1 MTPDSLDLKS
11 LDAHAVR
18 VVLDR
23 NGQIRDFSPR
33 APALL
38 ATRSDLHGQSFRSLL
53 EAQPLDLAEFERALQ
68 DRKLWSAEFP
78 CLTRDG
84 HRRARLVLVPVVARS
99 GEEHF
104 LLLLSELG
112 AEPTTGRH
120 LEDVLD
126 FWDRAPFAQHALDTT
141 GRIVLVN
148 ETWLSWMGY
157 DREEVEGVLCFE
169 DIVTADSV
177 GAFRSQREAFLQNGF
192 VRDLEFRFRRKD
204 GSTFPGLL
212 TASAVRDSTGR
223 IVRTRTVFVD
233 VSERRR
239 AEADAQVSRTR
250 LSDCIQCI
258 DNPIAVLDGE
268 DRLVFC
274 NEAFARFMGLPER
287 DLLGRTFEA
296 ALDFLIAQGA
306 KQLGAETAEEW
317 KARRIAYHR
326 DPIGSFDDCVIR
338 GRTYRV
344 TDRRTSEGGTVV
356 VLVDRTDDVRRAAE
370 LETARVA
377 ALAANRAK
385 NEFLSSM
392 SHELRTPLNSVLGF
406 AQLLDRDREPQL
418 STRQQNWLQHLL
430 RGGEHLLQLI
440 EEILDL
446 ARIESGNF
454 VFERAPVDP
463 YDVMRD
469 VARKLEP
476 MARQN
481 GIAFEVE
488 PASTPLGSI
497 EIDRRRL
504 AQVLHHFGT
513 NAIKFNRNGG
523 RATFSA
529 RMTAAGWLRITMT
542 DTGPGIPNARRS
554 ALFAAFQRLG
564 QESGPI
570 PGTGIGLTISKMLAE
585 LMGGRIGFESEEGKG
600 SAFWVEFPAHAPTP
614 QSPTHLACTPA
625 GPRESPRVRVLYI
638 EDNAASVDLM
648 KALLTDAEGFR
659 LRVATTGEIGI
670 QLARAH
676 RPDIVLLDLNLPGM
690 SGHETFVRLRA
701 MPETCEIPVLAISA
715 ATSEHDIQRAID
727 AGFVGYITKP
737 LDVDR
742 VVEQVRQLARPR
754 PTSAG

>member
-23 NGQIRDFSPR
+23 NGQVRDFSPR

-53 EAQPLDLAEFERALQ
+53 EAQPLDLADFERALLG
-68 DRKLWSAEFP
+68 RKLWSAEFP
-78 CLTRDG
+78 CLTREG
-84 HRRARLVLVPVVARS
+84 HRRARLVLVPVVGRA

-112 AEPTTGRH
+112 AEPSTSRH

-126 FWDRAPFAQHALDTT
+126 FWDRAPFAQHALDTS
-141 GRIVLVN
+141 GRIVFVN
-148 ETWLSWMGY
+148 ETWLGWMGY
-157 DREEVEGVLCFE
+157 DREEVEGILRFE
-169 DIVTADSV
+169 DIVTPDSAE
-177 GAFRSQREAFLQNGF
+177 AFRQQFEGFLRSGF
-192 VRDLEFRFRRKD
+192 VRDLEYRFRRKD

-239 AEADAQVSRTR
+239 AEDDARMLRNR
-250 LSDCIQCI
+250 LSDCMQCI
-258 DNPIAVLDGE
+258 ENPIAVLDGE
-268 DRLVFC
+268 DHLVFC

-287 DLLGRTFEA
+287 DLLGQTFEA

-306 KQLGAETAEEW
+306 KQFGAETAEEW
-317 KARRIAYHR
+317 RARRMAYHA
-326 DPIGSFDDCVIR
+326 DPVGSFDDCVVR

-344 TDRRTSEGGTVV
+344 TDRRTSDGGTVV

-406 AQLLDRDREPQL
+406 AQLLDRDREPRL
-418 STRQQNWLQHLL
+418 SSRQQSWLQHVL

-454 VFERAPVDP
+454 VFERTPVDP
-463 YDVMRD
+463 RDVMRD
-469 VARKLEP
+469 VARLLEP
-476 MARQN
+476 MARQS

-488 PASTPLGSI
+488 TAPENLGSI

-504 AQVLHHFGT
+504 AQILHHFGT
-513 NAIKFNRNGG
+513 NAIKFNRSGG
-523 RATFSA
+523 RAAFSA
-529 RMTAAGWLRITMT
+529 RMTGAGWLRITMT
-542 DTGPGIPNARRS
+542 DTGPGIPNARRE

-585 LMGGRIGFESEEGKG
+585 LMGGRIGFESEVGKG
-600 SAFWVEFPAHAPTP
+600 SAFWVEFPAHAATP
-614 QSPTHLACTPA
+614 QSPACMPRAPA
-625 GPRESPRVRVLYI
+625 AAQELPRVRVLYI

-648 KALLTDAEGFR
+648 KALLTEAEGFR
-659 LRVATTGEIGI
+659 LRVASTGEIGI

-690 SGHETFVRLRA
+690 SGHEAFVRLKT
-701 MPETCEIPVLAISA
+701 MPETREIPVLAISA

-742 VVEQVRQLARPR
+742 VVAQVRQLARPR
-754 PTSAG
+754 LASAD